1 MGTTTPFTKITDR
14 LDRRDALEAYAVAAF
29 AALLAHSPGTPSKIA
44 LAAWTYADAM
54 IVEWEKRR

>member
-1 MGTTTPFTKITDR
+1 MKTITDR
-14 LDRRDALEAYAVAAF
+14 LDRRDALEAYALAAF

-54 IVEWEKRR
+54 LVEWEKRR